1 MKLHWAIMLSNGS
14 ITAYWCLETLKKQL
28 RNMQLRNM
36 QLYYNATEFDER
48 ACPNPCSSPKAFR
61 GFNSFLSFS
70 AAEVRGTRTR
80 VPTRVRVRIQNR
92 LLSCFI
98 SNFFFCIFDFIEVW
112 IDSYELNMKNDGF
125 GNFFGHRTKIS
136 SVLIPMIRFALA
148 WMQTFVSSMDFFEWP
163 KFVS

>member
-70 AAEVRGTRTR
+70 AAEVRRTRTR

-98 SNFFFCIFDFIEVW
+98 SNFFFAFLILLKCESTVMNWIWKMMALVTSLAIEQ
-112 IDSYELNMKNDGF
+112 K
-125 GNFFGHRTKIS
+125 
-136 SVLIPMIRFALA
+136 SVLFWYRWYVLH
-148 WMQTFVSSMDFFEWP
+148 WLECRLL
-163 KFVS
+163 